1 MTQESYADFSI
12 IQKYIDQKKYHD
24 EALKKYDSR
33 ISELEGTITSL
44 KEEMSVKDDAINQ
57 LKSQLDEKEALI
69 KEREKSMQELHIQ
82 NHRLKQQVDPSQ
94 QQPQQQGQQ
103 VFEDTGNKKAK
114 FGFLK

>member
-24 EALKKYDSR
+24 EALKKYDAR
-33 ISELEGTITSL
+33 ISELEGSLTSL
-44 KEEMSVKDDAINQ
+44 KEEMDVKDDVINQ
-57 LKSQLDEKEALI
+57 LKTQLEEKEVLI

-82 NHRLKQQVDPSQ
+82 VHRLKQQIDPS
-94 QQPQQQGQQ
+94 PQQQRQGPQ
-103 VFEDTGNKKAK
+103 VFEDAGNKKAK

>member
-24 EALKKYDSR
+24 QALKKYDAR
-33 ISELEGTITSL
+33 ISELEGTIASL
-44 KEEMSVKDDAINQ
+44 KEEMNGKDDAINQ
-57 LKSQLDEKEALI
+57 LKNQLEEKEVLI

-82 NHRLKQQVDPSQ
+82 IHRFKQQMEPAQ
-94 QQPQQQGQQ
+94 QQQQGSQ
-103 VFEDTGNKKAK
+103 VFEDAGNKKAK

>member
-1 MTQESYADFSI
+1 SYADFSI

-24 EALKKYDSR
+24 EALKKYDTR
-33 ISELEGTITSL
+33 ISELEGSITSL
-44 KEEMSVKDDAINQ
+44 KEEMDVKDDAINQ
-57 LKSQLDEKEALI
+57 LKSQLEEKEALI

-82 NHRLKQQVDPSQ
+82 NHRLKQQVEPGQ
-94 QQPQQQGQQ
+94 QQQQQGPQ

>member
-44 KEEMSVKDDAINQ
+44 KEEMDVKDLLCDSLCFFNRGDKKDNSKSRDQKGPSHQSPNQ
-57 LKSQLDEKEALI
+57 
-69 KEREKSMQELHIQ
+69 
-82 NHRLKQQVDPSQ
+82 
-94 QQPQQQGQQ
+94 
-103 VFEDTGNKKAK
+103 KAFFPMPFHSGSSSSRK
-114 FGFLK
+114 W